1 MNALQVQSEK
11 PPLQPDIIF
20 SVGPVPITNV
30 FLMSWLVII
39 LLTLFAILVK
49 RRLRLV
55 PGKLQLV
62 AEVIVETMSDMIH
75 QILNSKRGTTLLLPI
90 IGTLFLFIIF
100 SNLLGLIIPGLGA
113 LTYNGIAVFRTPTT
127 DFNMTIALTVAMSVL
142 THIMS
147 IVSSGI
153 FSHIGKFLP
162 FHKVIQGFRT
172 SIKDGFMS
180 LVDVFIGVMDII
192 SEFAKLVSLSM
203 RLFGNL
209 YAGEVMMGILYG
221 LIGTVIPA
229 VWLGMSLLSGTVQ
242 AVVFSMLTTVFYSLM
257 VAQLPERDEQ

>member
-1 MNALQVQSEK
+1 MSFLQVQSEK

-20 SVGPVPITNV
+20 SVGNFPISNV
-30 FLMSWLVII
+30 ALMSWLVMAI
-39 LLTLFAILVK
+39 LLILCLRIK
-49 RRLRLV
+49 KGFRLV
-55 PGKLQLV
+55 PGRLQSV
-62 AEVIVETMSDMIH
+62 GEVIVQSLSTAIF
-75 QILNSKRGTTLLLPI
+75 QIVQRKKATALLLPI

-100 SNLLGLIIPGLGA
+100 SNLLGLVIPGLSAITYDGVA
-113 LTYNGIAVFRTPTT
+113 LFRTPTT
-127 DFNMTIALTVAMSVL
+127 DFNMTIALALGMSVL

-147 IVSSGI
+147 ISASGL
-153 FSHIGKFLP
+153 FGHIGKFIPL
-162 FHKVIQGFRT
+162 HKVVIGFKK
-172 SIKDGFMS
+172 SVSDGAMS

-221 LIGTVIPA
+221 LIGAFIPA

-242 AVVFSMLTTVFYSLM
+242 AVVFAMLTTVFYSLM
-257 VAQLPERDEQ
+257 VASQPEDDE